1 MTRRSPTLG
10 TILALAAIWLPGG
23 CGRPVPAASPQASSR
38 PPVSITTAR
47 SSLRTVV
54 RSVEITGTLEPA
66 DDVILAAKV
75 PGRVVELHAD
85 LGDRVQSGTPL
96 VQLDETDYVLVVNQS
111 RAAMEEVLA
120 RLGITAM
127 PDLGFSEDSVPS
139 VVRAKLASENAEAK
153 FRRVEALSKQ
163 TTGAISEQDYAD
175 QRMAWETAVSDLAV
189 ARQEVRSLVAL
200 AHSRDADLASARQ
213 RLSDT
218 RITAPRATHNA
229 SRLYGV
235 AARNVSVGSYVREGE
250 PLMRLVISDP
260 IKFRGS
266 APERFAG
273 RIKPGQRVSIAT
285 DSKANLVGVVTRVSP
300 QIDPQS
306 RAFELEAEIPNPS
319 RDVKPGGFGRA
330 AVETHADDGVTFVPA
345 ASILEFAGVKRVFAI
360 RGDTVKEHRVQ
371 TGLKDGE
378 WIEIAE
384 GFSGDQEVAIT
395 ALPSLADG
403 TAVTKAK

>member
-1 MTRRSPTLG
+1 MIPRRITLS
-10 TILALAAIWLPGG
+10 TILTAAAVCVLAA
-23 CGRPVPAASPQASSR
+23 CGRPTPAAAPQAASR
-38 PPVSITTAR
+38 PPVSVTTAR

-54 RSVEITGTLEPA
+54 RAIEITGTLEPA

-75 PGRVVELHAD
+75 PGRVVQLHAD
-85 LGDRVQSGTPL
+85 LGDRVDSGVPL
-96 VQLDETDYVLVVNQS
+96 VQLDETDYVLVVNQA

-120 RLGITAM
+120 RLGITTM
-127 PDLGFSEDSVPS
+127 PDLGFSEDSVPN

-175 QRMAWETAVSDLAV
+175 QRMAWETALSDLAV

-218 RITAPRATHNA
+218 RITAPRASNDRQ
-229 SRLYGV
+229 RLYSV

-285 DSKANLVGVVTRVSP
+285 DSKVNLVGLVTRVSP

-319 RDVKPGGFGRA
+319 GEVKPGGFGRA
-330 AVETHADDGVTFVPA
+330 AVETHAEDGVTFVPA
-345 ASILEFAGVKRVFAI
+345 ASILEFAGVKRLFAVS
-360 RGDTVKEHRVQ
+360 GGAVKEHRVQ
-371 TGLKDGE
+371 TGMKDGD
-378 WIEIAE
+378 WVEITD
-384 GFSGDQEVAIT
+384 GFSGDQELAIS

-403 TAVTKAK
+403 VAVTITR